1 MTTEQEIY
9 VPRPGIVPWRVL
21 THLLVH
27 PKEEL
32 MRKDVAALTGCA
44 NASVD
49 AMLQLAVLRGCLI
62 RGRNLKLEMVWRL
75 GSVKTFRLDPLPVHG
90 EEAEPPPAPDPAPP
104 ATKAPALATRPPAII
119 VAPPAA
125 PSTKKPSAAV
135 FRLPA
140 STTFNAEQ
148 ALEASLQD
156 DLDNVLIAGYDKE
169 GAFTVRSSR
178 MTCAEAAF
186 LAQKMLAWALSGG
199 DSL

>member
-9 VPRPGIVPWRVL
+9 VPRPGVVAWRVL

-32 MRKDVAALTGCA
+32 MRKDVAALTGCKP
-44 NASVD
+44 ASVD
-49 AMLQLAVLRGCLI
+49 AMLQLAELRGCLI

-75 GSVKTFRLDPLPVHG
+75 GSVKTFRLDPLPKEG
-90 EEAEPPPAPDPAPP
+90 EEPAPAPPPAPSPAAVQAPP
-104 ATKAPALATRPPAII
+104 PPARPAAII

-125 PSTKKPSAAV
+125 PLARKRSAAI

-140 STTFNAEQ
+140 SITFNAEQ

-156 DLDNVLIAGYDKE
+156 DLDDVLIAGYDKD
-169 GAFTVRSSR
+169 GDFTVRSSR

-199 DSL
+199 ESR

>member
-1 MTTEQEIY
+1 MTPDQEIY

-32 MRKDVAALTGCA
+32 MRKDVAALTGCKP
-44 NASVD
+44 ASVD

-75 GSVKTFRLDPLPVHG
+75 GSVKTFRLDPLPKEG
-90 EEAEPPPAPDPAPP
+90 EEPAPAPAPSPAAVQAPPPPARPA
-104 ATKAPALATRPPAII
+104 AII
-119 VAPPAA
+119 VAPPVA

>member
-9 VPRPGIVPWRVL
+9 VPRPGVVAWRVL

-32 MRKDVAALTGCA
+32 MRKDVAALTGCKP
-44 NASVD
+44 ASVD

-75 GSVKTFRLDPLPVHG
+75 GSVKTFRLDPLPKEG
-90 EEAEPPPAPDPAPP
+90 EEPAPNPAPP
-104 ATKAPALATRPPAII
+104 AAKPQPPAARPAAII
-119 VAPPAA
+119 VAPPVA
-125 PSTKKPSAAV
+125 PVTKKQSAAV

-140 STTFNAEQ
+140 STTFNAGQ

-186 LAQKMLAWALSGG
+186 LAQKMLAWAMSGG
-199 DSL
+199 DSR

>member
-9 VPRPGIVPWRVL
+9 VPRPGVVAWRVL

-32 MRKDVAALTGCA
+32 MRKDVAALTGCKP
-44 NASVD
+44 ASVD
-49 AMLQLAVLRGCLI
+49 AMLQLAELRGCLI

-75 GSVKTFRLDPLPVHG
+75 GNVKTFRLDHLPKEG
-90 EEAEPPPAPDPAPP
+90 EEPPAAPAPSPAAVQEPPPPARP
-104 ATKAPALATRPPAII
+104 AAII

-125 PSTKKPSAAV
+125 PLARKRSAAI

-156 DLDNVLIAGYDKE
+156 DLDDVLIAGYDKD
-169 GAFTVRSSR
+169 GDFTVRSSR

-186 LAQKMLAWALSGG
+186 LAQKMVAWAMSGG